1 MKRYLCLF
9 LCLQTHCCHLEM
21 ATSLETDAFL
31 NGLTRMVARRGWPK
45 LMFSGDNGSNYV
57 GAAREIK
64 ELVDSMDQ
72 DKIQRLTSNQGIEW
86 QFNPPEAPH
95 FGSVFE
101 RMIKSAKRAIYAIL
115 RESDVNDEEL
125 QTMFTGAES
134 LLNSRPVTMV
144 SGDVNDE
151 TALTPNHFLIGQMG
165 GELAPDTVDTT
176 AVNVRKWWRSV
187 QELIRRVWSRWMREY
202 LTSIGS

>member
-1 MKRYLCLF
+1 
-9 LCLQTHCCHLEM
+9 
-21 ATSLETDAFL
+21 
-31 NGLTRMVARRGWPK
+31 MVARRGWPK
-45 LMFSGDNGSNYV
+45 FILSDNGSNYV

-95 FGSVFE
+95 FGGVFE

-115 RESDVNDEEL
+115 NDADVNDEEL
-125 QTMFTGAES
+125 QTVFTGAES
-134 LLNSRPVTMV
+134 LLNSRPSTTV

-151 TALTPNHFLIGQMG
+151 SLLTPNHFLIGQMG
-165 GELAPDTVDTT
+165 GELAPDTVDTK
-176 AVNVRKWWRSV
+176 AVSVRRRWR
-187 QELIRRVWSRWMREY
+187 LIQ
-202 LTSIGS
+202 

>member
-1 MKRYLCLF
+1 
-9 LCLQTHCCHLEM
+9 
-21 ATSLETDAFL
+21 
-31 NGLTRMVARRGWPK
+31 MVARRGWPK
-45 LMFSGDNGSNYV
+45 FILSDNGSNYV

-95 FGSVFE
+95 FGGVFE

-115 RESDVNDEEL
+115 NEADVNDEEL
-125 QTMFTGAES
+125 QTVFTGAQS
-134 LLNSRPVTMV
+134 LNSRPLTTV

-151 TALTPNHFLIGQMG
+151 PVLTPNHFLIGQMG

-176 AVNVRKWWRSV
+176 AVSVRRRWRRI

-202 LTSIGS
+202 LPSIRSRQK